1 MNSMMDKLGLLLGR
15 FLLALIFVISGF
27 GKVVHFG
34 DTASMMAGAGI
45 PLAKVALVFTI
56 LIELGGGLLLITGFG
71 VRYIALIMALFMVP
85 VTLIFHKFWGV
96 PNPMHDMQMMHFI
109 KNVAITGG
117 LLVAA
122 FSSRTISS
130 TQRTGG

>member
-1 MNSMMDKLGLLLGR
+1 MSSTTDKLGMLLGR

-27 GKVVHFG
+27 GKIVHFG
-34 DTASMMAGAGI
+34 DTATMMAGAGI

-56 LIELGGGLLLITGFG
+56 LIELGGGLLLITGLY
-71 VRYIALIMALFMVP
+71 VRYVALIMAFFMIP
-85 VTLIFHKFWGV
+85 VTLMFHKFWV
-96 PNPMHDMQMMHFI
+96 LPSPEHYIQMVNFI

-122 FSSRTISS
+122 FSGVRPSSR
-130 TQRTGG
+130 G